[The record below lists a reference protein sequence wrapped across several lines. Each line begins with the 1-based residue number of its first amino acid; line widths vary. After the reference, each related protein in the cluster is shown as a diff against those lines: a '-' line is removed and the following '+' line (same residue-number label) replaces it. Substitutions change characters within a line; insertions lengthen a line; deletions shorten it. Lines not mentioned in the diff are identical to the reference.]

1 MNKNSNRTGSGSELH
16 GNLIRIRQKYP
27 DPELLKIL
35 NQVFFET
42 EEKNYLRAE
51 KKLVRVKETD

>member
-27 DPELLKIL
+27 DPELLKTL
-35 NQVFFET
+35 NQVFFEP
-42 EEKNYLRAE
+42 EEKHYLRAE